1 MLNSVLFLVLLAGM
15 SILEVAGFIFL
26 GCYSDNDCRCGIG
39 KTPYCSLGSCHC
51 REHSGCHK
59 HSDCHS
65 HHCTTSQRPFCS
77 QEQCHCRECNENSQ
91 CGHQCGINQRPHC
104 SDDGHCHCVECLNH
118 TECSQHCNAY
128 QSFYCS
134 LGSCHCGD
142 IDCEHNS
149 ECNHHCRTSERSTCL
164 HGRCSC
170 IDSGCIDIDCSHH
183 CNAYQPFYCALGS
196 CHCGDID
203 CQHNSDCNHH
213 CRASEKSMCLHGTCS
228 CKETTTTTTSTPT
241 TTTTEASTT
250 TREFTTVDSQVLL
263 KCRTHTECSSH
274 VCPAGKHP
282 YCSFRQR
289 STDCQCT
296 VCTDDSH
303 CFCPSGLVGKCYFN
317 IFDRSYSCVCGIA
330 METTAIVL
338 TTKTTTTTA
347 THQTSGKP
355 CPFCDTDL
363 NCVWNQTCSDSETC
377 MVRAVLEQGFK
388 FSVHCIM
395 SSDCQ
400 LMSTK
405 FGEIFCCDDRGCLER
420 YLPGV

>member
-134 LGSCHCGD
+134 
-142 IDCEHNS
+142 
-149 ECNHHCRTSERSTCL
+149 
-164 HGRCSC
+164 
-170 IDSGCIDIDCSHH
+170 
-183 CNAYQPFYCALGS
+183 LGS